1 MMQKEK
7 IAWISFLGNPLLDS
21 RIVNLIVSLKESG
34 YTSRITSF
42 DIYTED
48 FKDVKGDVTIFRLE
62 RKKPSFLFYFN
73 FAKILCS
80 ELRKSNADIYFAE
93 DIYTLPF
100 VAFYAKMKK
109 GKLIYN
115 SRELYAFL
123 GGHSKKKYLSFLL
136 KTLERILIK
145 KCDLVLTTGEM
156 DTQFLEQMYSISNVV
171 TIRNI
176 PAYHAPDKV
185 IDIRKELSIPDDKVL
200 LLYQGVLLNGRG
212 IPKIFQAMAK
222 LKDTALLILGDGEQR
237 DNFKNLA
244 SSLGIADRV
253 YFYGMVKNDELIN
266 YTAAGD
272 IGLALIENI
281 SMSYYYA
288 LPNKLFEYIM
298 AGLPVISCNLPQ
310 MKKIVDDYKAG
321 ICVDTENGDEIT
333 GAIEKMIKDKDSIIQ
348 FRKNCLEAAKELNW
362 QKEFEKLKKYLLN

>member
-1 MMQKEK
+1 MQKEK
-7 IAWISFLGNPLLDS
+7 TAWISFLGNALQDS
-21 RIVNLIVSLKESG
+21 RIVNLMVSLKESG
-34 YTSRITSF
+34 FSTRVTSF
-42 DIYTED
+42 DMYTKD
-48 FKDVKGDVTIFRLE
+48 FKDIKGDITIYRLK
-62 RKKPSFLFYFN
+62 RKKPSSLFYFN
-73 FAKILCS
+73 FAKMLCAD
-80 ELRKSNADIYFAE
+80 LRKSSADVYFAE

-136 KTLERILIK
+136 KTLERLLIK

-156 DTQFLEQMYSISNVV
+156 DTQFLEKMYSISNVV

-176 PAYHAPDKV
+176 PAYHSPDK
-185 IDIRKELSIPDDKVL
+185 IADIRKELNISNDKIL

-212 IPKIFQAMAK
+212 IPKIFNAVSK
-222 LKDTALLILGDGEQR
+222 IPNTALLILGDGEQR

-244 SSLGIADRV
+244 SVLGITDRV
-253 YFYGMVKNDELIN
+253 YFYGMVRHSELIN
-266 YTAAGD
+266 YTAAAD
-272 IGLALIENI
+272 IGLAIIENI

-310 MKKIVDDYKAG
+310 MKKIVDDYKVG
-321 ICVDTENGDEIT
+321 VCVDAEDGNEIT
-333 GAIEKMIKDKDSIIQ
+333 KTIEEMIKDKNSLVQ
-348 FRKNCLEAAKELNW
+348 YRQNCLAAAKELNW